1 MLIILAEFYALDR
14 RYGRSG
20 IPSECPADGG
30 RFPYEFDEGGKPR
43 TDREPSRSEGS
54 DDGEAVIPDYL
65 GMTILE
71 AVILIL
77 GENADFRRDHD
88 HGRNSRYGW
97 FCNPE

>member
-1 MLIILAEFYALDR
+1 MLIILAEFYALDW

-30 RFPYEFDEGGKPR
+30 RFPYEFDEGGEPR
-43 TDREPSRSEGS
+43 TDRESSRSEGP
-54 DDGEAVIPDYL
+54 DDGEAVIPDL
-65 GMTILE
+65 PGDDDPR
-71 AVILIL
+71 
-77 GENADFRRDHD
+77 GCDSDSWENADFRRDHD